1 MAIRI
6 NNPNIPTDKNTA
18 SKSKLIGLKLPLELG
33 DVEGYFE
40 STNITL
46 DAVKENIKN
55 LLRTR
60 KGERVF
66 QTNLGLGLEDVLFEN
81 MTHEVE
87 TVIRDRI
94 NSAIQYWLPYVG
106 IKNLIIS
113 SVDSGGNLNKLNISI
128 EFYLNSLPNM
138 FESVTLEI

>member
-1 MAIRI
+1 MAIRV
-6 NNPNIPTDKNTA
+6 NNPDIATDKNTTG
-18 SKSKLIGLKLPLELG
+18 KSKLIGLKLPLEKG
-33 DVEGYFE
+33 DAEGYFE

-55 LLRTR
+55 LLKTR

-66 QTNLGLGLEDVLFEN
+66 QTKLGIGLDDVLFEN
-81 MTHEVE
+81 MTEELE

-94 NSAIQYWLPYVG
+94 NSTIRQWLPFVG
-106 IKNLIIS
+106 IKQLNINMN
-113 SVDSGGNLNKLNISI
+113 DSNNANKLNISI

-138 FESVTLEI
+138 FDSVTLEI

>member
-18 SKSKLIGLKLPLELG
+18 SKSKLIGLKLPLSVGES
-33 DVEGYFE
+33 EGYFE

-46 DAVKENIKN
+46 DAVKENLKN
-55 LLRTR
+55 LLKTR

-66 QTNLGLGLEDVLFEN
+66 QTKLGIGLDDVLFEN
-81 MTHEVE
+81 MTPELE

-94 NSAIQYWLPYVG
+94 NSTIQKWLPFVG
-106 IKNLIIS
+106 IKQLDIDMN
-113 SVDSGGNLNKLNISI
+113 DQNNANKLNISI
-128 EFYLNSLPNM
+128 QFYLNSLPNM
-138 FESVTLEI
+138 FDSVTLEI